1 MIDHEKLCAKI
12 SVLSVCSVVFSLSS
26 LHGKWEET
34 KTSPQ
39 RAQSTQ
45 RPTQRKKLLPIRTI
59 DHQPRHPQHH
69 KHQRIT
75 KFIVLSPSQ
84 KGSCPTTTVDKN
96 IYKKS
101 PAATSK
107 KHLPMRNIP
116 IHIFERHISRE
127 RTRNNERSVIYMSNE
142 YIVEA
147 RGIHKIYDTGR
158 VKVHALRGIDL
169 TVRKGEMVG
178 IMGPSGCG
186 KTTMLNC
193 LSGLD
198 DLTEGKVHIE
208 NKLLNTMTDNEKT
221 EYRAQRMGFIFQFF
235 NLLPVLTA
243 AENVELPLLV
253 AGVKP
258 AKARVRAVEML
269 ELVGL
274 GKHVNQKPAELSGGE
289 RQRVTISRSL
299 VNRPAL
305 IWADE
310 PTGNLDSETS
320 KEIVDLI
327 VDLNRKNKQTFIV
340 VTHDPKVG
348 QRMDRIVLMESGKIT
363 DDGRSQKSEQIKEN
377 IECIIQE
384 NGKCVED
391 ESAA

>member
-1 MIDHEKLCAKI
+1 MPD
-12 SVLSVCSVVFSLSS
+12 
-26 LHGKWEET
+26 
-34 KTSPQ
+34 
-39 RAQSTQ
+39 
-45 RPTQRKKLLPIRTI
+45 
-59 DHQPRHPQHH
+59 
-69 KHQRIT
+69 
-75 KFIVLSPSQ
+75 
-84 KGSCPTTTVDKN
+84 
-96 IYKKS
+96 
-101 PAATSK
+101 
-107 KHLPMRNIP
+107 
-116 IHIFERHISRE
+116 
-127 RTRNNERSVIYMSNE
+127 E

-198 DLTEGKVHIE
+198 NLTEGKVHIE

-221 EYRAQRMGFIFQFF
+221 EYRAHRMGFIFQFF

-258 AKARVRAVEML
+258 AKARERAIEML

-274 GKHVNQKPAELSGGE
+274 GEHVNQKPAELSGGE
-289 RQRVTISRSL
+289 RQRVTIARSL

-327 VDLNRKNKQTFIV
+327 VDLNKKNKQTFIV

-377 IECIIQE
+377 IECIIKE
-384 NGKCVED
+384 NGNCADD
-391 ESAA
+391 ESTA